1 MVGPRRAPCII
12 WGGMSNRLY
21 RIKLDLP
28 ADQMFSPRALDMA
41 CEVAARM
48 LHLLLSDLDRVLED
62 QGAAGDR
69 GDMLR
74 FLLGSQVLAFMASS
88 FNLSPMLEEQDA
100 EAQREE
106 FVGMFRRAWLEL
118 HPHAEKAKEQGQGQE
133 GADKRGLN

>member
-1 MVGPRRAPCII
+1 MVDK
-12 WGGMSNRLY
+12 MY

-41 CEVAARM
+41 CAVAARM
-48 LHLLLSDLDRVLED
+48 LDLLLSDLDRALED
-62 QGAAGDR
+62 YGAEDDR
-69 GDMLR
+69 GGMLR
-74 FLLGSQVLAFMASS
+74 YLLGSQVLAFMAGS
-88 FNLSPMLEEQDA
+88 FNLSPVLEEQNA

-118 HPHAEKAKEQGQGQE
+118 HPHAENVKEQEQGQE